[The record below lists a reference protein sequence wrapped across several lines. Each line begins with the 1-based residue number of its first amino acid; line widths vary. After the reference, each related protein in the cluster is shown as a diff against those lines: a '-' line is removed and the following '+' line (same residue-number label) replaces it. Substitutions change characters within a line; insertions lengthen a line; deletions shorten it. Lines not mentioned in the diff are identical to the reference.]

1 MKVKKFTVNT
11 MAEGLEKI
19 RKDLGPDAMILQTKK
34 TKKATGFLGLF
45 KKEQLEIMAGVDP
58 EAKQQKSDQPP
69 AFQTQTSS
77 SELENMQQIITQL
90 NEVKGLMK
98 EKRNNLH
105 RQTETVPTD
114 VKTMI
119 ERLHNMEL
127 PAFLINEMTDHL
139 LSRWYKESEQLRDS
153 KVTEW
158 IEEYLTS
165 KLEGISFGGITF
177 NNKLIKLVGPT
188 GVGKTTTIAKLAAE
202 AVLKHKKQ
210 VAFITTDTYRI
221 AAIEQLK
228 TYADIFHAPLE
239 VCYSAE
245 DYQQAVEKF
254 AHYDVIFI
262 DTAGRNYRLEENI
275 KELSS
280 VTKATD
286 FPTETFLVLSLT
298 AKVEDMKEIYEQFTR
313 MDIDRFLFTK
323 IDETSNLNA
332 VGEMVLRFQK
342 GIAYMTNG
350 QEVPEDLKEMT
361 KEKFL
366 NIVLK
371 KDSAYV

>member
-202 AVLKHKKQ
+202 AVLKHKKR

-221 AAIEQLK
+221 AAIEQLR

>member
-11 MAEGLEKI
+11 MAEGLERI

-45 KKEQLEIMAGVDP
+45 KKEQLEIMAGFDP
-58 EAKQQKSDQPP
+58 DVKQQASDP
-69 AFQTQTSS
+69 QTPSG
-77 SELENMQQIITQL
+77 EIENMQQIITQL
-90 NEVKGLMK
+90 KEVKGLIK
-98 EKRNNLH
+98 EKRDDLH
-105 RQTETVPTD
+105 IQAETMPTD
-114 VKTMI
+114 VKRMI

-127 PAFLINEMTDHL
+127 PPFLINEMTDHL
-139 LSRWYKESEQLRDS
+139 LARWYKESEQLRDS

-158 IEEYLTS
+158 IEEYLNS
-165 KLEGISFGGITF
+165 KLTGLSFGGITY
-177 NNKLIKLVGPT
+177 NNQLIKLIGPT

-221 AAIEQLK
+221 AAIEQLR
-228 TYADIFHAPLE
+228 TYANIFHAPIE

-280 VTKATD
+280 VTKTTD

-298 AKVEDMKEIYEQFTR
+298 AKVEDMKEIYEQFIG

-323 IDETSNLNA
+323 MDETSSLHA
-332 VGEMVLRFQK
+332 VGEMVFHYQK

-350 QEVPEDLKEMT
+350 QEVPEDLQEMT
-361 KEKFL
+361 KENFL
-366 NIVLK
+366 DIVLK
-371 KDSAYV
+371 KDSAHV